1 MSQVPVE
8 ARRVLILLNPKAGRR
23 SPSGKV
29 DRLADMLVH
38 RKAYQVEVCTNLDAA
53 CRKANQWH
61 SEGQLRALVPVGGDG
76 TISDVVNRTE
86 PGVPL
91 AIFPAGTSNLI
102 ARHLRMKANPEL
114 VYRTIASGRL
124 VRMDVGRA
132 AGRLFVAMASCGF
145 DAEVARRVH
154 DHRKASRGGFL
165 GYWSYVKPI
174 LDSIRS
180 YQYPELR
187 VHCDAPCAGREA
199 SLPTEFAARWVFALN
214 LPNYGWGLPL
224 APWAD
229 QTDGLLDLCTFRRGS
244 LPVGLWYVAAIH
256 LGLHRQLSDCATLRV
271 RRVRVTAQTDVEY
284 QLDGDPA
291 GRLPLEVEVVPGRMS
306 VLLPPRPSAF
316 SYQLAAGVAVAPCL
330 CETH

>member
-1 MSQVPVE
+1 MSQTPVE
-8 ARRVLILLNPKAGRR
+8 AGRVLILLNPKAGRR
-23 SPSGKV
+23 SSLAKV
-29 DRLADMLVH
+29 DRLAQLLVH
-38 RKAYQVEVCTNLDAA
+38 RKRYEVEVCTNLDAA

-61 SEGQLRALVPVGGDG
+61 SEGGLRAFVPVGGDG
-76 TISDVVNRTE
+76 TISDVVNRTD

-102 ARHLRMKANPEL
+102 ARHLRMKARPEL

-132 AGRLFVAMASCGF
+132 GGRLFVAMASCGF

-154 DHRKASRGGFL
+154 EHRRASRGGFL

-174 LDSIRS
+174 LDGIRS

-187 VHCDAPCAGREA
+187 VHLDSPGEGRGA
-199 SLPTEFAARWVFALN
+199 TLPTELVARWVFVLN
-214 LPNYGWGLPL
+214 LPKYGWGLPL

-244 LPVGLWYVAAIH
+244 LPVGLWYVAAVH
-256 LGLHRQLSDCATLRV
+256 LGLHRRLTDCTTLPV
-271 RRVRVTAQTDVEY
+271 RRVRITSEADVEY
-284 QLDGDPA
+284 QLDGDPV
-291 GRLPLEVEVVPGRMS
+291 GHLPLDVEVVPGRMS
-306 VLLPPRPSAF
+306 VLLPPR
-316 SYQLAAGVAVAPCL
+316 G
-330 CETH
+330 